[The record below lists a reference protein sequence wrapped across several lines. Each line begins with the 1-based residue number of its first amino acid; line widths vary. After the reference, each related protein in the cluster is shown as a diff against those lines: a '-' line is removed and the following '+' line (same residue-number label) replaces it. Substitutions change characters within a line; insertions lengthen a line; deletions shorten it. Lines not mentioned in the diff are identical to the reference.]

1 METVVKSEKENA
13 PLWSIQKIGCNVCQ
27 KQKEERN
34 YVDKN
39 QPDKE
44 VIPGEKKKS
53 NNSILWIILIL
64 VALILVAIFMRKGG
78 KKSRR

>member
-44 VIPGEKKKS
+44 VIPGEKKS